1 MLFRSIGGA
10 DTSHVEQSPAAGE
23 ASEKKGSAE
32 QSEAGSY
39 KKFAL
44 LPYHFDK
51 SKW

>member
-10 DTSHVEQSPAAGE
+10 DTSHFEQSPAAGE
-23 ASEKKGSAE
+23 ASEKKGSE
-32 QSEAGSY
+32 RSEGSY

-51 SKW
+51 AKW